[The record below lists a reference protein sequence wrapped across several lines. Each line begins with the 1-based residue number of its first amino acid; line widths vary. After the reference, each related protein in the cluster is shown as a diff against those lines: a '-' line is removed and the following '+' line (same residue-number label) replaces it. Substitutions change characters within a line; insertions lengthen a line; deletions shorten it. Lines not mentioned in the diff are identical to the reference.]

1 MKGISVMSSSPRVWM
16 LFASLATR
24 GAGFIVSLFIARLAG
39 ASALG
44 TYSAL
49 VNTAASVAT
58 PFAQILTNNSTVTG
72 AESSRSGG
80 DDYRLK
86 AQASFLLALLLSAVS
101 AVALLLLY
109 KFTLGSEA
117 SPSPVVLA
125 VGMFVVIAQVLG
137 AVGLGFLYGAGEFML
152 ASRISFLA
160 ALVLCL
166 AAYPAIQNYGLNG
179 ALCLLLLAS
188 LFPPVLMGIR
198 VLTRDCSFG
207 DTTESPSVAWRQVK
221 SQFVRSLPSV
231 AAITVNNGVNWI
243 CTIYLVQSVYGAAGV
258 GIVAVAAQWL
268 NLMLIPATS
277 WGGVSLKALSDAIAS
292 GDEKT
297 AWRASSGLM
306 RKNLLVT
313 LALAGLIAL
322 ASGLIVRTYGLSDTE
337 VALLICIN
345 ATCAL
350 VASVNNVFE
359 RFLLALDRQDWW
371 LFFSLA
377 SFSAQLAVTLLFIAK
392 GLWMVPVGVL
402 VASIILCLLSYFG
415 VSRALPLQMKEQ
427 K

>member
-1 MKGISVMSSSPRVWM
+1 MVRTALNSVRFSTLV
-16 LFASLATR
+16 ASLATR
-24 GAGFIVSLFIARLAG
+24 GAGFIASLLIARLAG

-109 KFTLGSEA
+109 EFTLGSDA
-117 SPSPVVLA
+117 SPSPVVLT

-179 ALCLLLLAS
+179 ALCLLLLS
-188 LFPPVLMGIR
+188 SVLPPALMGLR
-198 VLTRDCSFG
+198 VLTRDCSLG
-207 DTTESPSVAWRQVK
+207 NTTESLPEAWQQVK

-292 GDEKT
+292 GREKT
-297 AWRASSGLM
+297 AWRVSSGLM
-306 RKNLLVT
+306 RKNFLVT
-313 LALAGLIAL
+313 LLLAGLIAL
-322 ASGLIVRTYGLSDTE
+322 ASGLIARAYGLSDTD
-337 VALLICIN
+337 VALLICVN
-345 ATCAL
+345 AACAL
-350 VASVNNVFE
+350 VASINNVFE
-359 RFLLALDRQDWW
+359 RFLLALDRQAWW
-371 LFFSLA
+371 LFFSFA
-377 SFSAQLAVTLLFIAK
+377 SVSFQLILTWLFIAK
-392 GLWMVPVGVL
+392 GLWVVAGGVF
-402 VASIILCLLSYFG
+402 VAGVILLILSYSG
-415 VSRALPLQMKEQ
+415 VSRALPLQMKAQ
-427 K
+427 A

>member
-1 MKGISVMSSSPRVWM
+1 MF
-16 LFASLATR
+16 FASLSTR
-24 GAGFIVSLFIARLAG
+24 GAGFLTSLLIARLAG

-49 VNTAASVAT
+49 VNTAASVSI
-58 PFAQILTNNSTVTG
+58 PFAQVLTNNSTIMG

-80 DDYRLK
+80 DDYQLK
-86 AQASFLLALLLSAVS
+86 ARASFLLALLLSAFS
-101 AVALLLLY
+101 ATALFLLY
-109 KFTLGSEA
+109 KLTLDGEA
-117 SPSPVVLA
+117 SLSPFLLVV
-125 VGMFVVIAQVLG
+125 GIFVVIAQVLG
-137 AVGLGFLYGAGEFML
+137 AVSLGFLYGAGEFML
-152 ASRISFLA
+152 ASRISFLV
-160 ALVLCL
+160 ALVVCL

-207 DTTESPSVAWRQVK
+207 DATESSSVAWRQVK

-231 AAITVNNGVNWI
+231 AATTVNNGANWI

-258 GIVAVAAQWL
+258 GVVAVAAQWL

-322 ASGLIVRTYGLSDTE
+322 ASGLIARTYGLSDTE
-337 VALLICIN
+337 VALLICVN

-359 RFLLALDRQDWW
+359 RFLLALDRQAWW

-377 SFSAQLAVTLLFIAK
+377 SVSVQMVLTWLFIAK
-392 GLWMVPVGVL
+392 GLWVVAGGVL
-402 VASIILCLLSYFG
+402 VAGIALLILSYVG
-415 VSRALPLQMKEQ
+415 VCRSLPLQMKEQ
-427 K
+427 A